1 MNRLNRSATLTAAIA
16 TVLSQ
21 KFSGG
26 SAEVIQREPREEF
39 ASPVPQR
46 ESKSRTIVS
55 PYLASE
61 LKKSEAK
68 RKRKKIAAAS
78 RKRNRK

>member
-1 MNRLNRSATLTAAIA
+1 MNHRSPMMNAAIA
-16 TVLSQ
+16 AALLAPLSR
-21 KFSGG
+21 SGG
-26 SAEVIQREPREEF
+26 SAEIIQRVPETY
-39 ASPVPQR
+39 ASPVSQR

-61 LKKSEAK
+61 IKKKAAK
-68 RKRKKIAAAS
+68 QKRKKIATAS

>member
-1 MNRLNRSATLTAAIA
+1 MNRSIRSATLTAAIA
-16 TVLSQ
+16 TVLSH

-26 SAEVIQREPREEF
+26 SAEVVQREPREF

-46 ESKSRTIVS
+46 ESKSRTTVS

>member
-1 MNRLNRSATLTAAIA
+1 MRNVTLNAAIA
-16 TVLSQ
+16 TVLSA
-21 KFSGG
+21 KFTGGG
-26 SAEVIQREPREEF
+26 SAEVIQREPQTF

-46 ESKSRTIVS
+46 ESKSRTIIS

-61 LKKSEAK
+61 LKKKEAK
-68 RKRKKIAAAS
+68 QKRKKIAAES